1 MPFFRLG
8 KRSQQYNV
16 ANKDLFVIPIEL
28 LTNEAIEC
36 TLFASSLG
44 QECLANVCSKI
55 GLANGE
61 YFGLLFR
68 NARRGVDQWVDLGR
82 PLKKQLDKWAGGG
95 EEPVRLLFRLQFF
108 VPNFNFLAD
117 EITRYHYFCAMKGL
131 VVEGRIGCS
140 REDAILLASF
150 SLQAE
155 FGDYTPERHTVEYL
169 NSFALFPMA
178 MWAVASAATRDL
190 LVECAIAAYR
200 NLEGVPTAVAEI
212 YYICEAQQR
221 EGGHGQEGFPARD
234 LDTGQEVCLGVY
246 IRGIFVVKM
255 GGEGGGR
262 KHNHHHHQSYHHRE
276 VEFFR
281 WHDIANLMHNK
292 KVFIVERSCPV
303 AAGNGTSSEV
313 VLQNSRKNYA
323 TLDPD
328 FALAVWRCAVEQ
340 HQLFMKGHSFHSW
353 QQANQSAQIQDQNL
367 ISSGEG
373 DYATHLLPHPPPQQM
388 SNTSSFPF
396 LSNDFFL
403 GYEHFL
409 AQKNALAA
417 QIAPTLAAATAA
429 AASAAAAAAAASSIT
444 AAGMDSSSS
453 LEPPNGHYGNIQQ
466 YHLHHHHHQQHH
478 PDPRSSVSTG
488 SLYETIKSSG
498 SVSSGSKQPK
508 TTSAIDGNGNGT
520 ITPSSSSNV
529 PTPKPRS
536 STEPIELHHI
546 ALQNCSSNP
555 KISESGH
562 HHLLHPPGPALT
574 YTQKKLQSKTG
585 TASAAI
591 NNNSSSHQLN
601 SQINST
607 NGTSTISP
615 KIMSSRNA
623 PGTASAAAA
632 TAAPIYE
639 NQQQLQHSTDLT
651 FEQRKKLLPPYR
663 SPPDYGE
670 FIKQRA
676 AKAVAAA
683 SSGNSGVSGTTT
695 IASLS
700 QSMGSI
706 PSRLASQ
713 FAGGGGAGV
722 SGRVVGTSVSSS
734 SLVGSNGV
742 GPRGGGGVVQHS
754 ASMMSVPLALQQ
766 QQQQQ
771 KQLQQQLLYQQY
783 QQYQTKAAG
792 QQKQQ
797 QQSNLKHANS
807 AVAYSSSSKPNIHHL
822 EVHPNHPY
830 HHRGSLPPPELPPR
844 TASLLNSPPP
854 SSHHLSNSNLLYP
867 SSPQSK
873 VGGGMF
879 TASSPELNNLHS
891 LLHFQK
897 QQNQNQQQQNRNSTN
912 QHVMQMVQQQQQQNH
927 QQYYHQNHH
936 QNQYHH
942 QLPNQNQFPPLQ
954 PNSTARPEVFASH
967 KSRGDDGFD
976 QLLLMSKHRPCF
988 TSVPDLTFSN
998 SNSSEQQQY
1007 QHGSFGSQTGLAKP
1021 DHHHQQQQQQSNKQK
1036 LQSNGFL
1043 SNGKV
1048 NSSSSSKGSFFAA
1061 FPLGKNPMRIFR
1073 SQHTTGSVPNLAASS
1088 AYQVQHQQQQQSNLQ
1103 LHQQYNNRNSNSNA
1117 AVPKTRRSTEA
1128 LNYWVGGFNAPPQ
1141 SSNYHHHQQRS
1152 NSIAVLEQ
1160 LPGRQQMP
1168 FSSYSIANRI
1178 DEAPELAAA
1187 AAAAAALAKPSNDD
1201 LQNSSSTT
1209 TTTSPTPTTGT
1220 SSPSSSVPTGLP
1232 TNVYSLQGHQ
1242 QQQQLQQNHQQNHQQ
1257 NLQQQSQQQQQPKQQ
1272 VIYANVG
1279 GSQQQ
1284 QQQQQQESQQ
1294 LPKTSHLHNHNH
1306 HHQQQQQQTPN
1317 GNAVS
1322 SFQQQQQITGVSDP
1336 RAAEAVANYISCVQ
1350 SSSSSARVIT
1360 STPTTSSA
1368 ITTTTI
1374 NINNNNSNGNGITQP
1389 PSASRANPIPTSISS
1404 RIIVFN
1410 SENFHDQDFTREF
1423 ELLPRM
1429 NPEAKFTTASLPEN
1443 VLRNRFRDILPYEE
1457 NR

>member
-178 MWAVASAATRDL
+178 MWAKASAATRDL

-262 KHNHHHHQSYHHRE
+262 KHNNHHHHHPQYHPHHRE

-292 KVFIVERSCPV
+292 KVFIVERSCP
-303 AAGNGTSSEV
+303 APGNSPNEV
-313 VLQNSRKNYA
+313 LNSRKNYA

-353 QQANQSAQIQDQNL
+353 QQANQSAPIQEQNL
-367 ISSGEG
+367 TSSGEG

-388 SNTSSFPF
+388 SNTSSPFPF

-453 LEPPNGHYGNIQQ
+453 LEPPNGGHYGNLQQ
-466 YHLHHHHHQQHH
+466 YHLHHHHQQHH

-508 TTSAIDGNGNGT
+508 TTMDVSGNGNGA
-520 ITPSSSSNV
+520 ITPSSPSSKV

-546 ALQNCSSNP
+546 ALQNCSSANP
-555 KISESGH
+555 KISENGH

-585 TASAAI
+585 TASAAV
-591 NNNSSSHQLN
+591 NNNSHLN
-601 SQINST
+601 SQISST
-607 NGTSTISP
+607 NGTNTISP
-615 KIMSSRNA
+615 KIMSSRNV
-623 PGTASAAAA
+623 PGAASAAAAA

-639 NQQQLQHSTDLT
+639 NQQQLHSTDLT

-676 AKAVAAA
+676 AKAAAAA

-695 IASLS
+695 MASLS

-713 FAGGGGAGV
+713 FAGGGGGAGV
-722 SGRVVGTSVSSS
+722 SGGVVGASVSSS
-734 SLVGSNGV
+734 SLVGHSNGV
-742 GPRGGGGVVQHS
+742 GPRGGGGGVVQHS
-754 ASMMSVPLALQQ
+754 ASVMSVPLALQQ

-797 QQSNLKHANS
+797 QQQHQSNLKHANS
-807 AVAYSSSSKPNIHHL
+807 AVAYGSKPNHL

-897 QQNQNQQQQNRNSTN
+897 QQNQNQNQQQQQNRSSTN
-912 QHVMQMVQQQQQQNH
+912 QHVMQMVQQQQQNH
-927 QQYYHQNHH
+927 QQYFHQNHH
-936 QNQYHH
+936 LNQNHH

-998 SNSSEQQQY
+998 SSEQQQH

-1021 DHHHQQQQQQSNKQK
+1021 DHHQQQQPQQQSNKQK
-1036 LQSNGFL
+1036 LQSNGIL

-1048 NSSSSSKGSFFAA
+1048 NNSSSSKGSFFAA

-1103 LHQQYNNRNSNSNA
+1103 LHQQYNSRTGSSSNA
-1117 AVPKTRRSTEA
+1117 APKTRRSTEA
-1128 LNYWVGGFNAPPQ
+1128 LNYWVGGFNVPSQ

-1168 FSSYSIANRI
+1168 FSSYSISNRI

-1187 AAAAAALAKPSNDD
+1187 AAAAAALAKPSNED
-1201 LQNSSSTT
+1201 LQSSSTT

-1220 SSPSSSVPTGLP
+1220 SSPSSSVPTGPP

-1242 QQQQLQQNHQQNHQQ
+1242 QQQQFQQNHQQNHQQIHQQ

-1279 GSQQQ
+1279 GTQQQ
-1284 QQQQQQESQQ
+1284 QQHQQQESQQ
-1294 LPKTSHLHNHNH
+1294 LPKTSHLHNLNHNHNH
-1306 HHQQQQQQTPN
+1306 HQ
-1317 GNAVS
+1317 
-1322 SFQQQQQITGVSDP
+1322 QQQQQITGVSDP

-1350 SSSSSARVIT
+1350 SSSSALPSSAGVIT
-1360 STPTTSSA
+1360 STTTISPHSTTTSSV
-1368 ITTTTI
+1368 IT
-1374 NINNNNSNGNGITQP
+1374 INNNNSNGITRP
-1389 PSASRANPIPTSISS
+1389 PSASRANPVPTSISS